1 MKKLGTFESDPPSV
15 EGSGGV
21 NVDGDT
27 ALAFAPFLFVA
38 GLEGAG
44 VVDGLPWA

>member
-21 NVDGDT
+21 SAEGDT
-27 ALAFAPFLFVA
+27 ALAFLPVVVL
-38 GLEGAG
+38 GEDC
-44 VVDGLPWA
+44 VVDRPP

>member
-21 NVDGDT
+21 SAEGDT
-27 ALAFAPFLFVA
+27 ALVFLPFLPVVV
-38 GLEGAG
+38 LDDDC
-44 VVDGLPWA
+44 VVDEPP